1 MSKIKNE
8 TEITE
13 NTYDEDD
20 LMFST
25 KSDDVTYDE
34 EGNILKSVSD
44 VFHESMLTYSEYVIM
59 DRALPRV
66 EDGLKPVQRRILYS
80 MYDIGLTPDKPYKKS
95 AKVVGDVIANYHPHG
110 DSSAYGAMVRMAQNF
125 NMGEILVDGHGNFG
139 SVDGDPPAAM
149 RYTEAKLAPLALEL
163 LRDIDKETVR
173 WSFNFDDTR
182 KEPDMLPSRYPNLL
196 VNGSNGIAVG
206 VATNMPTHNLSESID
221 ACCAYIDN
229 KDITVEELME
239 IIKGPDFPTG
249 GIILGYDGL
258 KDAYKT
264 GKGKITI
271 RSKTQ
276 IENAK
281 GGKKDIVITEFPYT
295 VNKSQCLLE
304 ISQLKEKYK
313 DILSGI
319 ADIRDESDKEG
330 IRAVISVKADHD
342 PEKILTFLYK
352 YSNLQINYSINMIA
366 IANGKPQQLN
376 LLSILK
382 YYTEY
387 QREVVYNRTNHD
399 LEAAKER
406 AHILEGLIIAI
417 LNIDKV
423 IKIIRTSPSQ
433 LIAKVNLCTEFDLS
447 EKQAQAI
454 LDMRL
459 GRLTNLEVE
468 KLKKELEDLHKEIAK
483 LTKILGSVTMQY
495 NIVKKEMQGIKNKY
509 GSERKSK
516 IEVSTD
522 VDTKIDLRQLAPP
535 EECVIC
541 VGQKGSIKRI
551 SVKNYN
557 KTSRVVSENTTMN
570 EIHSILI
577 KSVTDYSVLMFTDL
591 GNCVSVN
598 VLDIPEAKW
607 KDKGTKIKDLV
618 QTIAPNENVVGIFSY
633 KEKFEDGNFNLYTDD
648 GSVKVVN
655 QNEYINKKGL
665 IQALKLKE
673 GTLLVNVEISKPE
686 NETMVMVSQK
696 GMVTRINKSDIP
708 VTSRTSMGIKGMS
721 LNEGD
726 KVVFAKNVNN
736 DDKLVIMSKVGFAK
750 QVAVNEFEVMQ
761 RGRKGLKIALLN
773 EDTGLDL
780 IFVDLL
786 DHKKE
791 IYVVTDK
798 YQYSIPNTAVPLEAR
813 NTKGK
818 ILIKNLKQQKIKN
831 VFKYEWDTDEVEL

>member
-1 MSKIKNE
+1 MSKSEKE
-8 TEITE
+8 TEVKD
-13 NTYDEDD
+13 NVYNDDD

-25 KSDDVTYDE
+25 KSDDVTYDS

-44 VFHESMLTYSEYVIM
+44 VFHESMLTYSEYVIL

-80 MYDIGLTPDKPYKKS
+80 MYDIGLTPDKPFKKS

-110 DSSAYGAMVRMAQNF
+110 DASAYGAMVRLAQKF

-163 LRDIDKETVR
+163 LRDIDKDTVR

-182 KEPDMLPSRYPNLL
+182 YEPDMLPSRYPNLL

-206 VATNMPTHNLSESID
+206 VATNMPTHNLGEAID

-229 KDITVEELME
+229 KNITLEEIME
-239 IIKGPDFPTG
+239 ILKGPDFPTG
-249 GIILGYDGL
+249 GIVLGYEGL
-258 KDAYKT
+258 KEAYRT

-271 RSKTQ
+271 RSKTK
-276 IENAK
+276 IENGK

-313 DILSGI
+313 EILSGI

-330 IRAVISVKADHD
+330 VRAVISVKADHD

-352 YSNLQINYSINMIA
+352 YSDLQINYSINMIA
-366 IANGKPQQLN
+366 IANGKPQQLT
-376 LLSILK
+376 LLDILK

-387 QREVVYNRTNHD
+387 QRTIIYNRTNND

-447 EKQAQAI
+447 ERQAQAI

-468 KLKKELEDLHKEIAK
+468 KLKKELDDLHKEIAK

-509 GSERKSK
+509 GSERKSS
-516 IEVSTD
+516 IETSAEI
-522 VDTKIDLRQLAPP
+522 DTKIDLRQIAPP

-541 VGQKGSIKRI
+541 VGQKGSLKRI
-551 SVKNYN
+551 SLKNYN
-557 KTSRVVSENTTMN
+557 KTGRVVTENTTMN

-577 KSVTDYSVLMFTDL
+577 KSSTDHSVLMFTDL

-618 QTIAPNENVVGIFSY
+618 QTIAPNENIVGIFSY
-633 KEKFEDGNFNLYTDD
+633 KDKFEEGNFNLYTND

-655 QNEYINKKGL
+655 RNEYINKKTL
-665 IQALKLKE
+665 VQAIKLKE
-673 GTLLVNVEISKPE
+673 DSVLVNVELDKPE
-686 NETMVMVSQK
+686 NQTMIMVSQK
-696 GMVTRINKSDIP
+696 GLVTRINKTDIP

-726 KVVFAKNVNN
+726 KVIFAKNVSQ
-736 DDKLVIMSKVGFAK
+736 DDKLVVMSKVGYTK
-750 QVAVNEFEVMQ
+750 QVSVSEFEIMQ
-761 RGRKGLKIALLN
+761 RARKGLKIALLN

-798 YQYSIPNTAVPLEAR
+798 YQYSIPNTAVPLESR
-813 NTKGK
+813 TTKGK

-831 VFKYEWDTDEVEL
+831 VFKYEWDTDEVKL